1 MVELVKIPVVS
12 AYYLIHVMFDKWM
25 NWTMVFL
32 LILAAIVGIQLAKR
46 KIYIGK
52 SWKLSTFIW
61 LAALYLGIVV
71 WVFQCGGLEKGIYD
85 VILHIVYYVGA
96 ILVGLQIGNV
106 GWNTFVEFGE
116 RETDYASAAFYKKI
130 NIGLIVAFLLSLIP
144 IIMISPYTFARAD
157 DYSFGYRA
165 HLALEST
172 GSFLEV
178 IKAAAIVVA
187 EKYMEWQGTYSSIFF
202 MAMQPA
208 VFDEKLYRIVPMF
221 FIIIIALASYFFMKN
236 ILVDFLQADK
246 TMSRTC
252 IFAYIFLAI
261 QCIPVKQSAFFWYN
275 GALHYIV
282 AHCLLLCMLVFLLRI
297 AQGKNT
303 KGNYL
308 GAVLCAIYI
317 GGSNY
322 VSVVGTLLIYLTIF
336 FGLTVTKSWKKYKGI
351 VSVGVVYLIAAAI
364 NILAPGNFKKMGI
377 AQGYGMIEAF
387 VFAFTKS
394 LDYILGDWMHW
405 TVFALVA
412 ISVPVLWKAVKKID
426 FKFPCPWIVIG
437 YSWCYMASLFFM
449 PLFSTAT
456 VDVGRFN
463 NIMYL
468 EWILWILIDIGYFF
482 GWLQRKYSLDEMKS
496 ICSSEKK
503 YYLKVFSAIVGIT
516 VLSFIAEPHQ
526 YTTTFALETLQ
537 NEKLQEYSHDYW
549 YNVEILKGE
558 EKEVLLK
565 PLDNIPE
572 FLYPEECEAWY
583 SGLRFFYGKDKISFE
598 E

>member
-1 MVELVKIPVVS
+1 MVELIKIPVVS
-12 AYYLIHVMFDKWM
+12 AYYFIHIMFDKWM
-25 NWTMVFL
+25 NWEMMCS
-32 LILAAIVGIQLAKR
+32 LIVTALVGIQLAKR
-46 KIYIGK
+46 NVKIGK
-52 SWKLSTFIW
+52 RWKLSTFIW
-61 LAALYLGIVV
+61 LAVLYLGIVV

-85 VILHIVYYVGA
+85 IILHVVYYIGA
-96 ILVGLQIGNV
+96 ILVVLQAGNA
-106 GWNTFVEFGE
+106 GWNSFAEFSE
-116 RETDYASAAFYKKI
+116 RETVYTSGAFYKKI
-130 NIGLIVAFLLSLIP
+130 NIGLIVSFLLSLIP

-178 IKAAAIVVA
+178 IKAAIVVVA

-208 VFDEKLYRIVPMF
+208 VFDEKLYRLVPMF
-221 FIIIIALASYFFMKN
+221 FIIIIALASYFFIKN
-236 ILVDFLQADK
+236 VLVDFLHADK

-297 AQGKNT
+297 AQGK
-303 KGNYL
+303 KDKWNYV
-308 GAVLCAIYI
+308 GAVLTSIYI

-322 VSVVGTLLIYLTIF
+322 VTLVGTLLIYLTIF

-351 VSVGVVYLIAAAI
+351 ASIGVVYLVAAAI
-364 NILAPGNFKKMGI
+364 NILAPGNFKKMGT
-377 AQGYGMIEAF
+377 AQGYGLIKSF
-387 VFAFTKS
+387 VYAFTQS
-394 LDYILGDWMHW
+394 LEYILGEWMHW
-405 TVFALVA
+405 TIFALVVVS
-412 ISVPVLWKAVKKID
+412 IPVLWNAVKKIK
-426 FKFPCPWIVIG
+426 FNFPCPFIVII

-449 PLFSTAT
+449 PLFTKAT
-456 VDVGRFN
+456 IDMGRLK
-463 NIMYL
+463 NIMFL
-468 EWILWILIDIGYFF
+468 EWILWILIDIGYLF
-482 GWLQRKYSLDEMKS
+482 GWIQRKYFVEETKAV
-496 ICSSEKK
+496 CGNEKK
-503 YYLKVFSAIVGIT
+503 YYTKVFGAILGMAA
-516 VLSFIAEPHQ
+516 LSFIAEPHQ

-537 NEKLQEYSHDYW
+537 DEKLQEYSQDYW
-549 YNVEILKGE
+549 YNIEVLEGE

-565 PLDNIPE
+565 SLDNIPE
-572 FLYPEECEAWY
+572 FLYPEECEVWH
-583 SGLRFFYGKDKISFE
+583 SGLRFFYGKDKIYFE